1 MSKARQKAMK
11 RNGTKRRWSEHSTLP
26 VVGRLPNAV
35 GRLGGQ
41 GEALSHEYLVKRR
54 DDLRREEEKEAKL
67 RARYEGKANKSL
79 SLQDLTGANFR
90 RLAHMSMNPASMS
103 ESLPKHS
110 NAYPRQ
116 VVKLKRVEI
125 RQEEQIEYRVLWLCN
140 EEGYKEAMVFASD
153 GPGFWYCLYD
163 VDIGS
168 YVSAFKYTDK
178 QLFQFEREQG
188 LLKRH
193 LRHVTCKEP
202 QFVIADRPC
211 LTQG

>member
-11 RNGTKRRWSEHSTLP
+11 RDGTKRRWSDNSALP
-26 VVGRLPNAV
+26 GHKS
-35 GRLGGQ
+35 G
-41 GEALSHEYLVKRR
+41 
-54 DDLRREEEKEAKL
+54 DMLRRHADK
-67 RARYEGKANKSL
+67 RAQGL
-79 SLQDLTGANFR
+79 TLQDLTGANFR

-103 ESLPKHS
+103 ESLPKDS

-140 EEGYKEAMVFASD
+140 GEGYKEAMVFASD

-193 LRHVTCKEP
+193 LRLVTYKEP
-202 QFVIADRPC
+202 QFVIADRRV
-211 LTQG
+211 